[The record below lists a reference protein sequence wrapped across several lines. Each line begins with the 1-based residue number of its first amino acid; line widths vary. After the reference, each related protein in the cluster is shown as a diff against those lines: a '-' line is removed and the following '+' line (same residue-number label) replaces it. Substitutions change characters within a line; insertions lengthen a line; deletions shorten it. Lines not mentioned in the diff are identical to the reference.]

1 MYDQL
6 INNVTLLGVATQEK
20 WYESTLKAINISI
33 KHIPFKYIKFL
44 SCKSFIS
51 DRIRHLTMSKMTTKE
66 YCTFMVLELYKY
78 IDTDYVLCI
87 QDDGFIINPSAWTDD
102 FLQYDYIG
110 APWPRGVHRVGN
122 GGFSLRSK
130 KLLNLLKLDEMDY
143 KNREEPEDVFICST
157 MRPSLEIRGIK
168 FAPPNVAAKFSI
180 EQDTPETI
188 GQTHRNRN
196 SIKSFGFHAKNS
208 DIFNYL
214 EI

>member
-6 INNVTLLGVATQEK
+6 INNVTLLGVSTQEK
-20 WYESTLKAINISI
+20 WHESTLRAINFSI
-33 KHIPFKYIKFL
+33 KYIPFKHVKFL
-44 SCKSFIS
+44 SCKPFIS
-51 DRIRHLTMSKMTTKE
+51 DKIQYLHIPKMTIQE
-66 YCTFMVLELYKY
+66 YCIFMVLNLHKY
-78 IDTDYVLCI
+78 IDTKYVLCV
-87 QDDGFIINPSAWTDD
+87 QDDGFIINPNAWTDD

-110 APWPRGVHRVGN
+110 APWCRGVYRVGN

-130 KLLNLLKLDEMDY
+130 NLLDLLKLDEMDY

-180 EQDTPETI
+180 ENDTPETI

-214 EI
+214 ET